1 MGPLPFLLLLRLVR
15 VRVSLTRDGRL
26 NFLGLGL
33 MGFSSCVTKGRTDW
47 PGRLMGG
54 MQGEGR
60 VTLALE
66 DSHLIGLYVGWLD
79 LDVLVSLF
87 VSFVWMYSIWML

>member
-1 MGPLPFLLLLRLVR
+1 
-15 VRVSLTRDGRL
+15 
-26 NFLGLGL
+26 
-33 MGFSSCVTKGRTDW
+33 
-47 PGRLMGG
+47 MGG

-66 DSHLIGLYVGWLD
+66 DSHLIGLYAGWLD